1 MIAYVVSD
9 LFQSPAQVLVN
20 PVNTV
25 AAMGKGVARDFRQF
39 YPKMYDQYRSLCER
53 GEFQIGQLWLYK
65 TAHKW
70 ILNFPTKQH
79 WRDPSKPEYIE
90 AGLRKFAATYAEK
103 GITSISFP
111 MLGSGLGGLDWET
124 QVRPLMERYLASLPI
139 NIFIHVYNADDP
151 PKADPQVLQEWL
163 HGEPQLPTFAQF
175 WNDLTALLRR
185 EILFE
190 SPEDHSTFQVTFDA
204 EERRVML
211 SAADQKPLILS
222 ESTLAD
228 LWHAIRTAG
237 YCAPQNFPSGL
248 DSRASMVVAL
258 LTRLDYIRP
267 VKISRSDTPQGI
279 GLQVVSGFDR
289 GSRVSTLKVV
299 EA

>member
-9 LFQSPAQVLVN
+9 LFQSPARVLVN

-25 AAMGKGVARDFRQF
+25 GAMGKGIARDFRQF
-39 YPKMYDQYRSLCER
+39 YPEMYDQYLSLCER
-53 GEFQIGQLWLYK
+53 GQFQTGQLWLYK

-79 WRDPSKPEYIE
+79 WRDPSKLEYIE
-90 AGLRKFAATYAEK
+90 AGLQKFVATYAEK

-111 MLGSGLGGLDWET
+111 MLGSGLGGLDWES
-124 QVRPLMERYLASLPI
+124 QVRPLMERMLARLPI
-139 NIFIHVYNADDP
+139 DIFIHLYDADNP
-151 PKADPQVLQEWL
+151 EKIEQNQVRDWL
-163 HGEPQLPTFAQF
+163 HGEPQVPPFAQF
-175 WNDLTALLRR
+175 WNDLAALLSR
-185 EILFE
+185 EVLFE
-190 SPEDHSTFQVTFDA
+190 TLDDHSTFRAALDL
-204 EERRVML
+204 EERRITIA
-211 SAADQKPLILS
+211 AADKKALILS

-237 YCAPQNFPSGL
+237 YCAPQNLPSGL
-248 DSRASMVVAL
+248 DSRASTIIAL

-267 VKISRSDTPQGI
+267 VKISRPDSQPGI
-279 GLQVVSGFDR
+279 GLQVISR
-289 GSRVSTLKVV
+289 LNLASRVSTMKVI